1 MCLSAKGRYF
11 ITKKRIILLIGI
23 GCILWGYYQ
32 LFAIRA
38 EESFVGKQ
46 ITALTSSGEVK
57 GKAISVKTNSVILSE
72 NKKIIE
78 IPLHSV
84 IKVGDL
90 RVDEHETRRV
100 LLAVSISVSGGI
112 MIWIALF
119 FL

>member
-1 MCLSAKGRYF
+1 ML
-11 ITKKRIILLIGI
+11 ITKKRIVLITGI
-23 GCILWGYYQ
+23 GCILWSYYQ

-46 ITALTSSGEVK
+46 ITALTASEEVK
-57 GKAISVKTNSVILSE
+57 GEVINVKNKSVILSE

-78 IPLHSV
+78 VPLHSV

-100 LLAVSISVSGGI
+100 LLAVNISISGGI
-112 MIWIALF
+112 LIWIALF